1 MALVALFVLC
11 VVAAFPGQCL
21 GAANPPEGQCCY
33 YNWGG
38 PKKLHFYVC
47 CNNCDE
53 NDGDPVCGGTVYDK
67 ASDGD
72 YCGKCGEDDGIAR
85 SKNEPFDCGG
95 CAGQTTVKAV
105 CDRRYWW
112 VFKGFCWVWADCFA
126 LRCKR
131 LFPQDGED
139 KQALLQS
146 GSYMYD
152 AFCGNDECDPGED
165 HYNCPFDCCPRYNPE
180 TCRRGCNY
188 QCPPLCCSQPGCCMG

>member
-105 CDRRYWW
+105 
-112 VFKGFCWVWADCFA
+112 
-126 LRCKR
+126 
-131 LFPQDGED
+131 
-139 KQALLQS
+139 
-146 GSYMYD
+146 YMYD